1 MARFGQSFIQA
12 LTNPSYQQGLFTA
25 AQNAASAPGRYYEE
39 QEKQRKER
47 GLLGGLMAIE
57 QAASSGTLNDQMLK
71 EAAGS
76 LSGLGLPPDKV
87 MGIIGNA
94 RQLQN
99 TAQIK
104 KEDEKKERKA
114 LEMRS
119 SLGADFVANADQ
131 RLYDEAII
139 KDVSRRITAGQITD
153 LSTAL
158 ESAQNQTVEKNKQDY
173 YSNISKYDKR
183 IGALVMRGQF
193 DTADQLYSDLNPPEK
208 KQEAE
213 KTMNVFY
220 GGGGILTEENRPNVF
235 NAISYSSKDMNE
247 AIRTMNTLEAQ
258 SLQNKAAR
266 YKGPTR
272 PIFYNPKSVME
283 EEEGA
288 QYSMQT
294 GYVDTLRIEAP
305 VDPETGEIQKE
316 WLDDFLK
323 YSAKRI
329 IGSGDIT
336 PENKKKNG
344 QDGQVNGQDGKVN
357 GQPLS
362 GTGTGAVTPRSLLYN
377 LSSTAFSM

>member
-12 LTNPSYQQGLFTA
+12 LINPSYQQGLFTA

-76 LSGLGLPPDKV
+76 LSGLGLPADKV

-99 TAQIK
+99 TAQTK
-104 KEDEKKERKA
+104 KEDEKKKRKA
-114 LEMRS
+114 LEMVS
-119 SLGADFVANADQ
+119 SLGEDFVANADQ
-131 RLYDEAII
+131 RLYD
-139 KDVSRRITAGQITD
+139 KDVISDVIRRITTGQITD

-208 KQEAE
+208 KQEAD
-213 KTMNVFY
+213 KTMNDFAI
-220 GGGGILTEENRPNVF
+220 GGYILTEENRPKVF

-247 AIRTMNTLEAQ
+247 AIRTMNSLEAQ

-272 PIFYNPKSVME
+272 PIFYNPKSVM
-283 EEEGA
+283 EEGA

-305 VDPETGEIQKE
+305 VDPETGEIQKK

-329 IGSGDIT
+329 IGRGDLT
-336 PENKKKNG
+336 PEDKKKDDE
-344 QDGQVNGQDGKVN
+344 DGQVNGQVN

-362 GTGTGAVTPRSLLYN
+362 GTGTGAVTPRNLLYN
-377 LSSTAFSM
+377 LSSTAGAR

>member
-1 MARFGQSFIQA
+1 MASFGQGFIQA

-76 LSGLGLPPDKV
+76 LSGLGLPADKV

-99 TAQIK
+99 TAQTK
-104 KEDEKKERKA
+104 KEDEKKKRKA
-114 LEMRS
+114 LEMVS
-119 SLGADFVANADQ
+119 SLGEDFVANADQ
-131 RLYDEAII
+131 RLYD
-139 KDVSRRITAGQITD
+139 KDVISDVIRRITTGQITD

-247 AIRTMNTLEAQ
+247 AIRTMNSLEAQ

-272 PIFYNPKSVME
+272 PIFYNPKSVM
-283 EEEGA
+283 EEGA

-305 VDPETGEIQKE
+305 VDPETGEIQKK

-329 IGSGDIT
+329 IGRGDLT
-336 PENKKKNG
+336 PEDKKKDDE
-344 QDGQVNGQDGKVN
+344 DGQVNGQVN

-362 GTGTGAVTPRSLLYN
+362 GTGTGAVTPRNLLYN
-377 LSSTAFSM
+377 LSSTAGAR

>member
-12 LTNPSYQQGLFTA
+12 LINPSYQQGLFTA

-99 TAQIK
+99 TAQTK
-104 KEDEKKERKA
+104 KEDEKKKRKA

-119 SLGADFVANADQ
+119 SLGEDFVANADQ
-131 RLYDEAII
+131 RLYDEDVIR
-139 KDVSRRITAGQITD
+139 DVSRRITAGQITD

-183 IGALVMRGQF
+183 IGALVMRGEF

-213 KTMNVFY
+213 KAMDDFVK
-220 GGGGILTEENRPNVF
+220 GGSILTPKNRQAVF
-235 NAISYSSKDMNE
+235 NAVSYSSKDLND
-247 AIRTMNTLEAQ
+247 AIKTMNSLEAQ

-272 PIFYNPKSVME
+272 PITYNPKGE
-283 EEEGA
+283 EFSFE
-288 QYSMQT
+288 T
-294 GYVDTLRIEAP
+294 GSVDTLTINAP

-329 IGSGDIT
+329 IGRGDLT
-336 PENKKKNG
+336 PEDDNNVVV
-344 QDGQVNGQDGKVN
+344 GQVNGQ
-357 GQPLS
+357 PPS
-362 GTGTGAVTPRSLLYN
+362 GTDTDAVTPRSLLYN
-377 LSSTAFSM
+377 LSSTAGAR

>member
-87 MGIIGNA
+87 MGIISNA

-99 TAQIK
+99 TAQTK
-104 KEDEKKERKA
+104 KEDEKKKRKA
-114 LEMRS
+114 LEMVS
-119 SLGADFVANADQ
+119 SLGEDFVANADQ

-173 YSNISKYDKR
+173 YSTIGAYNPQ
-183 IGALVMRGQF
+183 IGALVMRGEF
-193 DTADQLYSDLNPPEK
+193 DTADRLYAALNPPEK

-213 KTMNVFY
+213 KTMNDFVI
-220 GGGGILTEENRPNVF
+220 GGSILTEENRPKVF
-235 NAISYSSKDMNE
+235 NAVSYSSTDMNE
-247 AIRTMNTLEAQ
+247 AIKTMNSLETQ
-258 SLQNKAAR
+258 SLKNKTAR

-272 PIFYNPKSVME
+272 PITYNPKGE
-283 EEEGA
+283 

-294 GYVDTLRIEAP
+294 GYADTLSIDAP
-305 VDPETGEIQKE
+305 VDPETGEIEKA
-316 WLDDFLK
+316 WLKDFLEF
-323 YSAKRI
+323 SAERI
-329 IGSGDIT
+329 LGMGELT
-336 PENKKKNG
+336 PKDKKKDDE
-344 QDGQVNGQDGKVN
+344 DGQVNGQVN

-362 GTGTGAVTPRSLLYN
+362 GTGTGAVTPRNLLNN
-377 LSSTAFSM
+377 LSSTAGTR

>member
-76 LSGLGLPPDKV
+76 LSGLGLPADKV

-99 TAQIK
+99 TAQTK
-104 KEDEKKERKA
+104 KEDEKKKRKA

-119 SLGADFVANADQ
+119 SLGEDFVANADQ
-131 RLYDEAII
+131 RLYDE
-139 KDVSRRITAGQITD
+139 DVIRDITRRITAGQITD

-173 YSNISKYDKR
+173 YSNISAYDPR
-183 IGALVMRGQF
+183 VGALVMRGEF
-193 DTADQLYSDLNPPEK
+193 KAADNLYSALNPPEK
-208 KQEAE
+208 KQEAD
-213 KTMNVFY
+213 KTLKDFY
-220 GGGGILTEENRPNVF
+220 AGGGVLTSENRQDIF
-235 NAISYSSKDMNE
+235 NAVSYSSEDINE
-247 AIRTMNTLEAQ
+247 AITTMNNLETQ
-258 SLQNKAAR
+258 SAKNKTAR
-266 YKGPTR
+266 YKGPTQK
-272 PIFYNPKSVME
+272 IAYIPKGSKFSIE
-283 EEEGA
+283 
-288 QYSMQT
+288 T
-294 GYVDTLRIEAP
+294 GSVDTKTIDAP
-305 VDPETGEIQKE
+305 IDPETGKIQKE

-323 YSAKRI
+323 YSAKGI
-329 IGSGDIT
+329 IGTGNFT
-336 PENKKKNG
+336 PEDNNVEDG
-344 QDGQVNGQDGKVN
+344 QDGQVNGQST
-357 GQPLS
+357 S
-362 GTGTGAVTPRSLLYN
+362 GTGTGSVTPRKLLYN
-377 LSSTAFSM
+377 LSTTAGM

>member
-12 LTNPSYQQGLFTA
+12 LINPSYQQGLFTA

-87 MGIIGNA
+87 MGIISNA

-158 ESAQNQTVEKNKQDY
+158 ESAQNQTVEKNKQKY
-173 YSNISKYDKR
+173 YSTIGAYNPQ
-183 IGALVMRGQF
+183 IGALVMRGEF
-193 DTADQLYSDLNPPEK
+193 DTAERLYSALNPPEK
-208 KQEAE
+208 KKEAE
-213 KTMNVFY
+213 KTMNDFVI
-220 GGGGILTEENRPNVF
+220 GGYILTEENRPNVF
-235 NAISYSSKDMNE
+235 NAVSYSSEDMNE
-247 AIRTMNTLEAQ
+247 AIRTMNSLEAQ
-258 SLQNKAAR
+258 SLQNKTAR

-272 PIFYNPKSVME
+272 PIFYNPKSLME
-283 EEEGA
+283 EGP
-288 QYSMQT
+288 QYSLQT

-323 YSAKRI
+323 YSAERI

-336 PENKKKNG
+336 PADNNNNVV
-344 QDGQVNGQDGKVN
+344 DGQVNGQVN

>member
-87 MGIIGNA
+87 MGIISNA
-94 RQLQN
+94 RQLQESA
-99 TAQIK
+99 TQRK
-104 KEDEKKERKA
+104 TQEKKNQES
-114 LEMRS
+114 LSMRS

-131 RLYDEAII
+131 RLYGEDVIR
-139 KDVSRRITAGQITD
+139 DVSRRIAAGQITD

-173 YSNISKYDKR
+173 YSNISNYNPQ
-183 IGALVMRGQF
+183 IGALVKRGEF
-193 DTADQLYSDLNPPEK
+193 KTADNLYAALNPPEK
-208 KQEAE
+208 QKEAE
-213 KTMNVFY
+213 KTMNDFVD
-220 GGGGILTEENRPNVF
+220 GGSILTPENRQAVF
-235 NAISYSSKDMNE
+235 NAISYSSTDINE
-247 AIRTMNTLEAQ
+247 AIKTMNSLETQ
-258 SLQNKAAR
+258 SLQNKTAR
-266 YKGPTR
+266 YKGPTQQ
-272 PIFYNPKSVME
+272 IFYNPKGGEFSIE
-283 EEEGA
+283 TGA
-288 QYSMQT
+288 
-294 GYVDTLRIEAP
+294 VDTLSIYAP

-329 IGSGDIT
+329 IGRGDLT
-336 PENKKKNG
+336 PKDDKVVG
-344 QDGQVNGQDGKVN
+344 QDGQVGQVN

-362 GTGTGAVTPRSLLYN
+362 GTGTGAVTPRNLLYN
-377 LSSTAFSM
+377 LSSTAGTR